1 MDVASALDELPE
13 VHAAVLRLRHAGID
27 AAGVAAE
34 LRIDIDIDA
43 VGPLLRVAEA
53 KLTRLL
59 MDPDP
64 SEDGGTRHVGR
75 VPDPSQR
82 PGG

>member
-1 MDVASALDELPE
+1 MSSP
-13 VHAAVLRLRHAGID
+13 RYTPRSCGLRHAGID

-34 LRIDIDIDA
+34 LRIDIDA

-53 KLTRLL
+53 KLTQLL